1 MKYIHPKAEVVG
13 DVSLGDNS
21 SVWAFAVIRGDEGRI
36 SIGKNTSIQEHC
48 VVHGENVQIGDNV
61 TVGHSAVVHG
71 AKIGSNVLIGIGSII
86 LDGAEIGDWV
96 IVGAGAVV
104 TPGMKI
110 KSNSLALGTPAK
122 VVRELTEDDRKLITN
137 SWEKYAE
144 RVSKL
149 SGNPIRKA

>member
-13 DVSLGDNS
+13 DVSIGDNS

-48 VVHGENVQIGDNV
+48 VIHGEGVEIGNNV

-71 AKIGSNVLIGIGSII
+71 AKIGSNVLIGIGAII
-86 LDGAEIGDWV
+86 LDKAEIGDWV
-96 IVGAGAVV
+96 IVGAGSVV
-104 TPGMKI
+104 TPGMKVE
-110 KSNSLALGTPAK
+110 SNSMVLGTPAK
-122 VVRELTEDDRKLITN
+122 VVRSLNEEDSKLITT
-137 SWEKYAE
+137 SWEKYVD

-149 SGNPIRKA
+149 SGSPARKA